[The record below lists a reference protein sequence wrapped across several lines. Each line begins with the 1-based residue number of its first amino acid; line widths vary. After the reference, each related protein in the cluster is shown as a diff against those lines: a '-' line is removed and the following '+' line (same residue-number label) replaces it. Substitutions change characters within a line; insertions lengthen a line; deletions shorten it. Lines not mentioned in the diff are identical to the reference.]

1 MFESLVGISWRREG
15 MIPGAFAVRVNALP
29 LGNLGG
35 QFVCTVKCFR
45 NYLSLFCTMEI
56 AHFSVFHGQKHD
68 FFGISPYCFN
78 I

>member
-35 QFVCTVKCFR
+35 QFVCTVKCRGFA
-45 NYLSLFCTMEI
+45 M
-56 AHFSVFHGQKHD
+56 
-68 FFGISPYCFN
+68 
-78 I
+78 